1 VVQGLSLTPVIRL
14 LRLEEDRGL
23 EREEMLAREHA
34 ATVALERLDE
44 LASESWLMGDQV
56 ERLRLHYSRQLRRF
70 AKGGDVD
77 ADCSLEAGEAFRRL
91 RHETISAERVA
102 LINLRNDGT
111 ISDEVLHRLEYE
123 LDVESLRLGIGER
136 RVPR

>member
-1 VVQGLSLTPVIRL
+1 
-14 LRLEEDRGL
+14 
-23 EREEMLAREHA
+23 
-34 ATVALERLDE
+34 
-44 LASESWLMGDQV
+44 MGDQV

-70 AKGGDVD
+70 AKGNAVD